1 LDFSREFEKNV
12 EPTDD
17 VNLHYKFTDTR
28 AWAMLPAAEKVVME
42 CGMCCGLEE
51 EAGSDD
57 EWWWTTLES
66 T

>member
-1 LDFSREFEKNV
+1 
-12 EPTDD
+12 
-17 VNLHYKFTDTR
+17 
-28 AWAMLPAAEKVVME
+28 MLPAAEKVVME